1 MRINPRAAI
10 FLVLIFVCFQAF
22 PQKYRIEKVNY
33 SLEKT
38 RELDLRRV
46 VPVNT
51 DKIFESKEEL
61 DSYLLDLKQR
71 LMNTRAFDNVEV
83 RSEDLVVAAGD
94 DTGTVFAETRA
105 SEPKKPFSQVLPDS
119 PSLTTPAT
127 HPSSTD
133 TIIPLSLHVTAHDT
147 KSLLILPYPKYDSND
162 GLIFKVKVKDV
173 NFLGTMNTMDIGAF
187 AGIKEDIKTGD
198 QNLTLGGEFKY
209 SYPFYIANFLASW
222 NNNFDL
228 QYTRGVNELEFYSG
242 TGFTFE
248 RPFKRLSLIFDVSEQ
263 ANRDLEY
270 EDFGDTQFFTSDMK
284 VSLPVKIFDIENW
297 GFVFWTPFIDG
308 KVSYDKDGIS
318 IKNDDLAS
326 PVISGGQTVSTT
338 RINWYGNFRS
348 GFSATIGHTIGYDF
362 MQKEIEPTVFGYIQ
376 AFKDFGFAG
385 INTRFSAFV
394 TKSNRDKIGKLIR
407 GARDKQTYINID
419 EIELKTKKSLKT
431 PSAMVLNVDIPIHV
445 ITTHWLDWSDFV
457 FGEDS
462 WFSRTFAWTDKFN
475 FELQVSPFVD
485 IALTKNEV
493 TGRLFS
499 PKDGWYT
506 GGIEFL
512 VFPERWKGIV
522 MRASLGIDLGRAV
535 IAKKYPEKIDLSWR
549 ENIKKYE
556 IYAGIGLHY

>member
-51 DKIFESKEEL
+51 DKIFESKDEL

-83 RSEDLVVAAGD
+83 RSEDSVVAAGD
-94 DTGTVFAETRA
+94 DSGTVFAETHA

-127 HPSSTD
+127 PPSS
-133 TIIPLSLHVTAHDT
+133 
-147 KSLLILPYPKYDSND
+147 
-162 GLIFKVKVKDV
+162 KVKVKDV

-362 MQKEIEPTVFGYIQ
+362 MQKEIEPTIFGHIQ

-407 GARDKQTYINID
+407 GARDKQSYLNTA

-445 ITTHWLDWSDFV
+445 ITTHWLDWSDFI